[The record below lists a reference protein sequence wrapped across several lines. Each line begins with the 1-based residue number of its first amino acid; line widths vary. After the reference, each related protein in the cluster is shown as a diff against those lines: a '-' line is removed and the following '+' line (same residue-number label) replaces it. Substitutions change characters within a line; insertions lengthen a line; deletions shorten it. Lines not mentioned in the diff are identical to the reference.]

1 MSNTFSENT
10 NNFYKVK
17 ASQIDSLKQQ
27 ASRKGNEKKKN
38 RRLKVKQLYRNDLM
52 SKVIFNS
59 YYW

>member
-1 MSNTFSENT
+1 MSNTFSKNS